1 MILLKI
7 NKLIVNQFDKGLIF
21 NKIYSK
27 AERKL
32 ILMINK
38 FVIQLLENVS
48 SQIMGA
54 GISTKYGL
62 LLSKIKWLTSIGN
75 LNNHSLRTYRDF
87 ISS

>member
-1 MILLKI
+1 
-7 NKLIVNQFDKGLIF
+7 
-21 NKIYSK
+21 
-27 AERKL
+27 
-32 ILMINK
+32 MINK

-62 LLSKIKWLTSIGN
+62 LLSKIKWLTSIDN